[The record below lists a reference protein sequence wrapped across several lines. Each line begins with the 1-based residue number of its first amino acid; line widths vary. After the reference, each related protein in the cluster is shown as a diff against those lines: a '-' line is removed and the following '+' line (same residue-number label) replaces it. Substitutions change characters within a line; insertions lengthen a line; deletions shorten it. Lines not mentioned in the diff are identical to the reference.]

1 MKVVPRYN
9 LLPGT
14 EITLLNRPMVV
25 TGQSAEGYEV
35 TGLEDGTASV
45 IAFAKL
51 VEYLKLPGAKLD
63 TALPETGGRLKQRLG
78 GYSTAEALSAEQREL
93 ARFHHAICRGLLEY
107 RSKVREETGNP
118 DFQLSNRI
126 ADRHECRK
134 YVAAVAGAILGHR
147 VRLNPR
153 QGGKSKDLFLYKGR
167 TLMDYF
173 RIYEDLQPDESP
185 LDALVPL
192 HHRRGNR
199 ARRLPIKLLDMMTEA
214 WDEFGLDLKG
224 PSVANVRKYLETK
237 IWEEN
242 KTRARNE
249 MPLLVVPAARTLRL
263 HRDSLVTPTEY
274 LVATK
279 GLRDTRNKRGRGS
292 TDIRSL
298 LIAEVVGM
306 DECKISMVASAK
318 DAGFWETLSVGEK
331 AAYEAADR
339 EIRKRLHIVVMLDVA
354 SRMPLA
360 WIITENP
367 NAEAT
372 LALLRMATRD
382 KTREKIR
389 YGCKG
394 EPAEAV
400 GLMHVRNDNGPGL
413 RNNDVIGALLGIG
426 SINSNSRAFAST
438 DRAPDERFFGTFES
452 DFFKLMP
459 GYTGR
464 RPGELPG
471 YDSLKN
477 GVIDVDLLYGMVTRY
492 FIDEYPSQRHYGV
505 GMGGRRPYEVYK
517 EINATRGHIKPIDP
531 NIRRIHLGWEVEVTP
546 TDEGVRVF
554 QGIWFNSDTLQKERE
569 NPRSWGKKVKVYVD
583 PDNLNRATVVLP
595 GHPEPIE
602 VDLQITA
609 FADMTLPEVLQLMA
623 ELRREDPSVTE
634 FHEDQVMQARRRRYD
649 EINAINVEK
658 KLKRSYS
665 TIEECQAMARAVFS
679 GARVIPATRLSGT
692 TPPDEITMLTPSE
705 GVFKLGD
712 DSLIDGTAIPLG
724 EAQSAHAAPSEGS
737 DDPPLSITGSSPD
750 ELTSM
755 PAHSPR
761 GAKSPAKQ
769 GRLIRPKNLKDL
781 DG

>member
-45 IAFAKL
+45 ISFAKL

-78 GYSTAEALSAEQREL
+78 GYSTAEALSNEQREL

-107 RSKVREETGNP
+107 RAKVREETGNP

-126 ADRHECRK
+126 ADRHECRS

-153 QGGKSKDLFLYKGR
+153 QGGKSKDLFLYRGR

-173 RIYEDLQPDESP
+173 RIFEDLQPDESP
-185 LDALVPL
+185 LDALIPL

-199 ARRLPIKLLDMMTEA
+199 ARRLSIKLLDMMTEA
-214 WDEFGLDLKG
+214 WEAIGLDLKG
-224 PSVANVRKYLETK
+224 PSVANVHKYLETK

-242 KTRARNE
+242 KIRARNE

-279 GLRDTRNKRGRGS
+279 GPRDTRNKRGRGS
-292 TDIRSL
+292 TDIRAL
-298 LIAEVVGM
+298 MVGELCGM
-306 DECKISMVASAK
+306 DECKMSMVTSAK
-318 DAGFWETLSVGEK
+318 DAGFWETLSVDEK
-331 AAYEAADR
+331 GAYEAADR

-400 GLMHVRNDNGPGL
+400 GLMHVRNDNGTGL
-413 RNNDVIGALLGIG
+413 RNNDVIGALLGVG
-426 SINSNSRAFAST
+426 SINSIGRAFAST
-438 DRAPDERFFGTFES
+438 DRAPDERFFGTLES

-471 YDSLKN
+471 YDSVKN
-477 GVIDVDLLYGMVTRY
+477 GVIDVDLLYGMLTRY

-505 GMGGRRPYEVYK
+505 GMGGRRPFEVYN

-554 QGIWFNSDTLQKERE
+554 HGIWFNSDTLQKERE
-569 NPRSWGKKVKVYVD
+569 TLRSWGKKVKVYVD

-623 ELRREDPSVTE
+623 EMRREDPSVTE
-634 FHEDQVMQARRRRYD
+634 FHEDQLMHARRRRYD
-649 EINAINVEK
+649 EINAIGLEK
-658 KLKRSYS
+658 KLKQSYTTAENCFKVS
-665 TIEECQAMARAVFS
+665 RAVFA
-679 GARVIPATRLSGT
+679 GARVIPSTRLSGT
-692 TPPDEITMLTPSE
+692 TPPDEITMLAPSE

-712 DSLIDGTAIPLG
+712 DSLIDGTSVPLG
-724 EAQSAHAAPSEGS
+724 EAQSAHTAYPDGLEHL
-737 DDPPLSITGSSPD
+737 PLLGTESSSD
-750 ELTSM
+750 ELT
-755 PAHSPR
+755 PAPVREPPDATPSP
-761 GAKSPAKQ
+761 KQ

>member
-1 MKVVPRYN
+1 VKVVPRYN

-25 TGQSAEGYEV
+25 TGRSAEGYKV

-45 IAFAKL
+45 ISFAKL
-51 VEYLKLPGAKLD
+51 IEYLKLPGAKLD
-63 TALPETGGRLKQRLG
+63 TSLPETGGRLKQRLG
-78 GYSTAEALSAEQREL
+78 GYSTAEALSDEQREL

-126 ADRHECRK
+126 ADRHECRS

-153 QGGKSKDLFLYKGR
+153 QGGKSKDLFLYRGR

-173 RIYEDLQPDESP
+173 RIFEDLQPDESP

-199 ARRLPIKLLDMMTEA
+199 VRRLSIKLLDMMTEA
-214 WDEFGLDLKG
+214 WEQIGLDLKG
-224 PSVANVRKYLETK
+224 PSVANVHKYLETK
-237 IWEEN
+237 IREEN
-242 KTRARNE
+242 KIRARNE

-263 HRDSLVTPTEY
+263 HLDSLVTPTEY

-279 GLRDTRNKRGRGS
+279 GPRDTRNKRGRGS
-292 TDIRSL
+292 TDIRAL
-298 LIAEVVGM
+298 MVGELCGM
-306 DECKISMVASAK
+306 DECKMSMVASAK
-318 DAGFWETLSVGEK
+318 DAGFWETLSVDEK

-426 SINSNSRAFAST
+426 SINSIGRAYAST
-438 DRAPDERFFGTFES
+438 DRAHDERFFGTLES

-471 YDSLKN
+471 YDSVKN

-517 EINATRGHIKPIDP
+517 EINATRGHIRPVDP
-531 NIRRIHLGWEVEVTP
+531 NIRRIHLGWEVEATP

-554 QGIWFNSDTLQKERE
+554 HGIWFNSDTLQKERE
-569 NPRSWGKKVKVYVD
+569 NPRSWGKKVQVYVD

-595 GHPEPIE
+595 GHPELIE

-634 FHEDQVMQARRRRYD
+634 FHEDQVMHARRRRYD
-649 EINAINVEK
+649 EINGINVEK

-665 TIEECQAMARAVFS
+665 TLEECQTMGRAVFS
-679 GARVIPATRLSGT
+679 GARVIPAARLSGT
-692 TPPDEITMLTPSE
+692 THPDEITMLTPAE
-705 GVFKLGD
+705 GVFKLGE
-712 DSLIDGTAIPLG
+712 DSLIDGTAIPLAD
-724 EAQSAHAAPSEGS
+724 EQPAHAAPAEGP
-737 DDPPLSITGSSPD
+737 DDPPLSITGSAPD
-750 ELTSM
+750 DLTSV
-755 PAHSPR
+755 PAHGPR
-761 GAKSPAKQ
+761 GAKSSTKQ
-769 GRLIRPKNLKDL
+769 GRLVRPKNLKDL